1 MFRCYTLKTMN
12 KKNTEIFNI
21 VHQKFARIVGL
32 YEKLERMP
40 RTYGTDEL
48 LTSSE
53 IHLIETIGDH
63 NEELSVTDL
72 ANFMGVTKGAIS
84 QRLKKLENK
93 LLTGKKEDPENS
105 SRSIVELTSKGKAA
119 YFAHKH
125 WHETMDGGFKEYMEN
140 LQPEQIQYLEDFL
153 ELFETFLKKRISTE
167 K

>member
-1 MFRCYTLKTMN
+1 MN
-12 KKNTEIFNI
+12 EKNTEIFNI
-21 VHQKFARIVGL
+21 VHQKFACIVGL

-53 IHLIETIGDH
+53 IHLIETIGDQ
-63 NEELSVTDL
+63 NEKLSVTDL
-72 ANFMGVTKGAIS
+72 ANFMGVTKGAVS

-93 LLTGKKEDPENS
+93 LLTEKKEDPENS

-125 WHETMDGGFKEYMEN
+125 WHETMDGGYEAYYKN
-140 LQPEQIQYLEDFL
+140 LEEEKIMFL
-153 ELFETFLKKRISTE
+153 VEFMTKVEIFLKRAIATDR
-167 K
+167 